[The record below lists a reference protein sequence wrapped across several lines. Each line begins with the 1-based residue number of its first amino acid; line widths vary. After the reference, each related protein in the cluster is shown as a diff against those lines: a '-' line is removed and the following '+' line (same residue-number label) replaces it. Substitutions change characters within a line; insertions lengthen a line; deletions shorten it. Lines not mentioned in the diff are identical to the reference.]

1 MTHHPLAC
9 KEPPWQP
16 QLDALERR
24 RAEETMRIKLA
35 FFPLLK
41 DKVLRI
47 FDTHPDWSSSQIAKE
62 LDVSSGY
69 VRKTLSRNGRK
80 LARSRIYP

>member
-1 MTHHPLAC
+1 MMSHPLAC

-16 QLDALERR
+16 QRDAMDAARTKER
-24 RAEETMRIKLA
+24 LA

-47 FDTHPDWSSSQIAKE
+47 FDTYPDWSSSQIARE